1 MELHEIR
8 EVLQRAEEIEVQ
20 RSFSLENISTE
31 NQIISAAMEAGLS
44 REAITQAIQER
55 MSLATVSRKVGDL
68 VFALSAD
75 GYCYPARIRS
85 IEGELI
91 EVTFLN
97 GSEHSLMKRDIQP
110 FSLLPGTIVNAPW
123 AGWGAW
129 NCSVLSYDRENLRVR
144 LSDRWGSEQNFAV
157 ADIRIKPVS
166 QAASVRKDT
175 ETWLYRV
182 AFVAGGGVIGALIT
196 WLILR

>member
-1 MELHEIR
+1 MEQQEIR
-8 EVLQRAEEIEVQ
+8 EILQRAEEIEAQ
-20 RSFSLENISTE
+20 KSISLIDVSTE
-31 NQIISAAMEAGLS
+31 NQVIEAAVEDGLS

-55 MSLATVSRKVGDL
+55 MSLEMVSRKVGEL

-85 IEGELI
+85 IEGDVI

-97 GSEHSLMKRDIQP
+97 GTEHRLMKHDIQP
-110 FSLLPGTIVNAPW
+110 FSLLPGTTVNAPW

-129 NCSVLSYDRENLRVR
+129 NCSVLSYDRDNLRVR

-157 ADIRIKPVS
+157 ADIRIKPVPETS
-166 QAASVRKDT
+166 LLHKSAEQLLYKAGLVAS
-175 ETWLYRV
+175 
-182 AFVAGGGVIGALIT
+182 GGVVGALIT